1 MAGETP
7 VFLVFATN
15 GEVRALTEAE
25 YLQGFAYL
33 GNMPPTVADF
43 NYLFQL
49 EDQKFLYLKNALEN
63 PTWPMITDYIKD
75 QVTNGSH
82 VWVQSQSDGKLHP
95 MTLVDA
101 KRAILEADGEGLF
114 LLEHRMRHAEMQ
126 IANMSLALE
135 AQQIYPD
142 YAAMIAEDFQDTNTI
157 DMLQVVVTSV
167 IAGDDSIDVE
177 SLIGLQPGSAYTL
190 TDGVAQE
197 RVVIKSIAKNGSV
210 NRVVLV
216 SPVVNTYSPSAA
228 SLFRTTAFILDS
240 HVYGAGSQQ
249 SLVWQC
255 GDAWEGTV
263 ANTTTAVPLVTTT
276 ANSAAFTASGDIG
289 YTADGAVTLV

>member
-75 QVTNGSH
+75 QVTTGSH

-114 LLEHRMRHAEMQ
+114 LLEHRMRLAEMQ

-177 SLIGLQPGSAYTL
+177 SLLGLQPGSAYTL
-190 TDGVAQE
+190 TDGVVQE
-197 RVVIKSIAKNGSV
+197 RVVIKSIAKNGST
-210 NRVVLV
+210 NRVVLTNG
-216 SPVVNTYSPSAA
+216 VVNTYAPNAVA
-228 SLFRTTAFILDS
+228 LYRTTAYILDGI
-240 HVYGAGSQQ
+240 VYGAGSQQ
-249 SLVWQC
+249 SLVWQG
-255 GDAWEGTV
+255 GDAFAGIV

-276 ANSAAFTASGDIG
+276 ANAAVFTASGDIG
-289 YTADGAVTLV
+289 YTAGGAVTLV

>member
-1 MAGETP
+1 MADTP

-43 NYLFQL
+43 NYMFQL

-63 PTWPMITDYIKD
+63 PTWPMITDYIKE
-75 QVTNGSH
+75 QVSTGSH

-101 KRAILEADGEGLF
+101 KRAILESDGEGLF

-249 SLVWQC
+249 SLVWQG

>member
-1 MAGETP
+1 MADTP

-43 NYLFQL
+43 NYMFQL

-63 PTWPMITDYIKD
+63 PTWPMITDYIKE
-75 QVTNGSH
+75 QVSTGSH

-101 KRAILEADGEGLF
+101 KRAILESDGEGLF

-216 SPVVNTYSPSAA
+216 SPVVNTYSPSVA

-249 SLVWQC
+249 SLVWQV

>member
-1 MAGETP
+1 MADTP

-43 NYLFQL
+43 NYMFQL

-63 PTWPMITDYIKD
+63 PTWPMITDYIKE
-75 QVTNGSH
+75 QVSTGSH

-101 KRAILEADGEGLF
+101 KRAILESDGEGLF

-249 SLVWQC
+249 SLVWQG

-263 ANTTTAVPLVTTT
+263 ANTTTVVPLVTTT
-276 ANSAAFTASGDIG
+276 GNSAAFTASGDIG

>member
-75 QVTNGSH
+75 QVTTGSH

-167 IAGDDSIDVE
+167 IAGDDSIDVA
-177 SLIGLQPGSAYTL
+177 SLVGLQPGSAYTL

-249 SLVWQC
+249 SLVWQG

-289 YTADGAVTLV
+289 YTAGGAVTLV

>member
-1 MAGETP
+1 MADTP

-43 NYLFQL
+43 NYMFQL

-63 PTWPMITDYIKD
+63 PTWPMITDYIKE
-75 QVTNGSH
+75 QVSTGSH

-101 KRAILEADGEGLF
+101 KRAILESDGEGLF

-249 SLVWQC
+249 SLVWQG

-276 ANSAAFTASGDIG
+276 GNSAAFTASGDIG
-289 YTADGAVTLV
+289 YTAGGAVTLV